1 LIKAIIDGGIMIR
14 YRPLL
19 LAVILWLMALPALAD
34 DITDQLKSALQLY
47 EEGDVTEA
55 IEELE
60 FTLTQMRQKKAEGLG
75 ELFPAPPQGWEAEEV
90 ESQAMGRAA
99 FGGAVTASRKYNQQK
114 GDGRAEIEV
123 VSDSPMVQSMG
134 MLLNNP
140 AIAGSGKNTKLIR
153 INRQKAL
160 LQQDAKDEAELT
172 FLVEGK
178 VLVKVRVD
186 QVGDPAKTVKDF
198 AKLIDIKKLKELTM

>member
-1 LIKAIIDGGIMIR
+1 MRK
-14 YRPLL
+14 YWLL
-19 LAVILWLMALPALAD
+19 LLVLVPWLMALPASAD
-34 DITDQLKSALQLY
+34 DITDQLKSAIELY
-47 EEGDVTEA
+47 EEGNVTEA

-60 FTLTQMRQKKAEGLG
+60 FTLTQMRQKKAEGLS
-75 ELFPAPPQGWEAEEV
+75 ELFPTPPQGWVAEEV

-99 FGGAVTASRKYNQQK
+99 FGGAVTASRKYTQEK
-114 GDGRAEIEV
+114 GDGWAEIEV

-160 LQQDAKDEAELT
+160 LQQDSKDEAELT

-178 VLVKVRVD
+178 VLVKIQAQ